1 MFRQVEFSA
10 VHELEVAQR
19 ILSLEDQLR
28 DALLRVPAC
37 RSVLEAAGSTDRPGL
52 QDRMA
57 EAHRLSKA
65 SCADAPLLAAI
76 RVAAAELEKITWHL
90 ALSATRVARREARR
104 VPCRDV
110 TIEDLEQDGVLGL
123 LHAARRFDVTRGVRF
138 AVYARWWVRAQI
150 TKAIQRANAFQVSA
164 AVFELHRNMQKL
176 RVSDEKEGRKS
187 TASEIASRLGI
198 RPQRLREVMAMDAL
212 QPVEDSDEPN
222 GPSAIAELRDN
233 EGSSPEE
240 SAAATEVGDW
250 LRRAI
255 QTSLAARE
263 RLILEQR
270 NGIDCEP
277 VSAADLATTLALSTE
292 RVRQLEVQS
301 RAVLCSLFAMEMRV

>member
-1 MFRQVEFSA
+1 
-10 VHELEVAQR
+10 
-19 ILSLEDQLR
+19 
-28 DALLRVPAC
+28 
-37 RSVLEAAGSTDRPGL
+37 
-52 QDRMA
+52 
-57 EAHRLSKA
+57 
-65 SCADAPLLAAI
+65 
-76 RVAAAELEKITWHL
+76 
-90 ALSATRVARREARR
+90 
-104 VPCRDV
+104 
-110 TIEDLEQDGVLGL
+110 
-123 LHAARRFDVTRGVRF
+123 
-138 AVYARWWVRAQI
+138 VYARWWVRAQI

-222 GPSAIAELRDN
+222 GPSAIADLRDN
-233 EGSSPEE
+233 EGFSPEE